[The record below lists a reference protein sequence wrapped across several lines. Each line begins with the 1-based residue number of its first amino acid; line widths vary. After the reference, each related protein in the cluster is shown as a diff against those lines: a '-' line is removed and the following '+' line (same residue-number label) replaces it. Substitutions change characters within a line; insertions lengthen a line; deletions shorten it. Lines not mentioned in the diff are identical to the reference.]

1 MTQFRRDIKS
11 LQVMGIK
18 VTTSQSQFGICQELD
33 TLKHSQVCLSDSF
46 RFFSSLRS
54 FFLNKGFLGSLVMQK
69 EGNQMI
75 LQNPADAT
83 VTKGWLTDNGEF
95 LEISYEM

>member
-1 MTQFRRDIKS
+1 
-11 LQVMGIK
+11 
-18 VTTSQSQFGICQELD
+18 
-33 TLKHSQVCLSDSF
+33 
-46 RFFSSLRS
+46 
-54 FFLNKGFLGSLVMQK
+54 MQK